1 MIPAILFFLVL
12 IAPPLFL
19 AVWRGKRFEESI
31 ALTTGS
37 MILFMFLCGILGI
50 LKFSVYA
57 ILGASA
63 ALLILSA
70 VRIIQKKTPLKSLA
84 PFATPAALAF
94 LLVYIFLLYVHY
106 ERMLH
111 EWDEF
116 THWGDVVKAM
126 CHIDDFST
134 SPLSHSLFQNYVPGM
149 ALFQYLF
156 EKIAMIFP
164 GGIFVDWRLYF
175 AYHLLAFIF
184 LLLFLTVR
192 RWRWFL
198 PAFLLILF
206 AAMAPSFLSEG
217 TYLTSIYIDGFVGL
231 LAGAGFAMLF
241 RKEPS
246 KTKTAHILVICALL
260 VLAKDVGMLF
270 AVTLGIAFLLTELLR
285 GHQNPK
291 SILMLTGFT
300 AAAVALPKILW
311 TVNVRMNR
319 ASSLKFTNTIDFG
332 VLWRVIT
339 GKETG
344 AVAEIPGRYFQ
355 RLTAEPIGLE
365 GTFRVNVTYPV
376 IAAVLLGLLLLVW
389 IGWRKANPAKKTRYA
404 VAMIA
409 MIAVFVIYMLGMPL
423 IYMFKFGA
431 PDVNLPSFDRYISIV
446 FSCGSVM
453 VFLLLAVLAQ
463 ERPKWMTAA
472 FGVCAAVGLLTVN
485 PVRMQKYVTRQDID
499 EYYNTPRFYS
509 GLVDAMNDL
518 AAGEEKHV
526 WIICQ
531 ETTGFEYWPIRYG
544 IRPSNA
550 ELGAGWSLSA
560 KSNAL
565 YPGDQWSMRM
575 TAEEWRE
582 KLKEF
587 DHVLIYKA
595 SASFRE
601 DYGSLFRNPED
612 IEDNTIFAVNHET
625 GLLERVWTA
634 GTGSP

>member
-12 IAPPLFL
+12 VAPPLFL

-94 LLVYIFLLYVHY
+94 FLVYIFLLYVHY

-164 GGIFVDWRLYF
+164 DGIFVDWRLFF
-175 AYHLLAFIF
+175 AYHLLASIF
-184 LLLFLTVR
+184 LLPFLTVR
-192 RWRWFL
+192 KWRWFL

-206 AAMAPSFLSEG
+206 TAMAPSFLSEG
-217 TYLTSIYIDGFVGL
+217 TYLTSVYIDGFVGL
-231 LAGAGFAMLF
+231 LAGAGLSMLF
-241 RKEPS
+241 LQKPS
-246 KTKTAHILVICALL
+246 KTKTAHMLVICALL
-260 VLAKDVGMLF
+260 VLVKDVGMLF
-270 AVTLGIAFLLTELLR
+270 AVVLAAAFILTELPATR
-285 GHQNPK
+285 KTPK
-291 SILMLTGFT
+291 KLLMVTAL
-300 AAAVALPKILW
+300 AAAFVALPKILW
-311 TVNVRMNR
+311 YLNVRMNG
-319 ASSLKFTNTIDFG
+319 ATSVKFTRPIDFG
-332 VLWRVIT
+332 VLWRVIM
-339 GKETG
+339 GQETG
-344 AVAEIPGRYFQ
+344 EIALIPGLCFDK
-355 RLTAEPIGLE
+355 LLKEPIGLE
-365 GTFRVNVTYPV
+365 GSFRVDVTYPV
-376 IAAVLLGLLLLVW
+376 IAAILLVLLIALW
-389 IGWRKANPAKKTRYA
+389 IIWRKTAPEAKGRQT
-404 VAMIA
+404 VSVCAMILT
-409 MIAVFVIYMLGMPL
+409 FLIYCVGLPV
-423 IYMFKFGA
+423 IYMFKFSADTG
-431 PDVNLPSFDRYISIV
+431 LPSFDRYMSIV
-446 FSCGSVM
+446 FSCWTVM
-453 VFLLLAVLAQ
+453 VFLLLTVLAQ
-463 ERPKWMTAA
+463 KRPRWMAA
-472 FGVCAAVGLLTVN
+472 GFGVCVVVGLLTLN

-499 EYYNTPRFYS
+499 EYYNTPRFYT
-509 GLVDAMNDL
+509 GIVDAMNEL

-531 ETTGFEYWPIRYG
+531 ETTGFEYWPMRYG

-550 ELGAGWSLSA
+550 EVNVGWSLSA
-560 KSNAL
+560 KSKEL
-565 YPGDQWSMRM
+565 YPGDQWSVKI

-582 KLKEF
+582 QLK
-587 DHVLIYKA
+587 DYDYVMIYKA
-595 SASFRE
+595 NDSFRE
-601 DYGSLFRNPED
+601 DYGALFQNPAD

-625 GLLERVWTA
+625 DLLERVWIT
-634 GTGSP
+634 GTRFT

>member
-84 PFATPAALAF
+84 PFATPAVLAF

-134 SPLSHSLFQNYVPGM
+134 SPLSHSRFQNYVPGM

-164 GGIFVDWRLYF
+164 DGIFVDWRLYF

-184 LLLFLTVR
+184 LLPFLTVR
-192 RWRWFL
+192 KWRWFL
-198 PAFLLILF
+198 PAFLLMLST
-206 AAMAPSFLSEG
+206 AMAPSFLSEG
-217 TYLTSIYIDGFVGL
+217 SYLTVIYVDGFVGL
-231 LAGAGFAMLF
+231 LAGAGFTMLF
-241 RKEPS
+241 LQKSS

-260 VLAKDVGMLF
+260 VLVKDVGVLF
-270 AVTLGIAFLLTELLR
+270 AVALAAAFILTELPAAR
-285 GHQNPK
+285 KNPK
-291 SILMLTGFT
+291 KLLAVTAL
-300 AAAVALPKILW
+300 AAAFVAVPKILW
-311 TVNVRMNR
+311 NMNVRMNG
-319 ASSLKFTNTIDFG
+319 ATSVKFTRPIDFG
-332 VLWRVIT
+332 VLWRLIT
-339 GKETG
+339 GQETG
-344 AVAEIPGRYFQ
+344 EIALIPGLCFDK
-355 RLTAEPIGLE
+355 LLKEPIGLE
-365 GTFRVNVTYPV
+365 GTFRVDVTYPV
-376 IAAVLLGLLLLVW
+376 IAAILLVLLIGLWV
-389 IGWRKANPAKKTRYA
+389 IWRKTAPEAKLRQT
-404 VAMIA
+404 VSVCAMI
-409 MIAVFVIYMLGMPL
+409 FTFLIYCVGLPV
-423 IYMFKFGA
+423 IYMFKFSTGTS
-431 PDVNLPSFDRYISIV
+431 LPSFDRYMSIV
-446 FSCGSVM
+446 FSSWTVM
-453 VFLLLAVLAQ
+453 VFLLLTVLAQ
-463 ERPKWMTAA
+463 ERPKWMAA
-472 FGVCAAVGLLTVN
+472 GFGVCAAVGLLTIN
-485 PVRMQKYVTRQDID
+485 PVRMQKYATRQDID
-499 EYYNTPRFYS
+499 EYYNTSRFYS
-509 GLVDAMNDL
+509 GIVDAMNEL

-531 ETTGFEYWPIRYG
+531 ETTGFEYWPMRYG

-550 ELGAGWSLSA
+550 EVNVGWSLSA
-560 KSNAL
+560 RSKEL
-565 YPGDQWSMRM
+565 YPGDQWSVKI

-582 KLKEF
+582 QLK
-587 DHVLIYKA
+587 DYDYVMIYKA
-595 SASFRE
+595 NDSFRE
-601 DYGSLFRNPED
+601 DYGALFQNPAD

-625 GLLERVWTA
+625 DLLDRVWIT
-634 GTGSP
+634 GTRFT